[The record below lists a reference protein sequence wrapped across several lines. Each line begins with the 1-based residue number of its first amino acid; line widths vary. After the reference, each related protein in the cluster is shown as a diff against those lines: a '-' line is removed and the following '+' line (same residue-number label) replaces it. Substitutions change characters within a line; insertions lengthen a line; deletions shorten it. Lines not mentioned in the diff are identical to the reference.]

1 MPITRMHR
9 LAAGLLA
16 VASAACAPA
25 GDRVVAPDAPPVSAT
40 PSPAVGLAALPSVHL
55 SEIHYDNVGADVDE
69 RIEITAPAGTDLSGW
84 SVVLYNG
91 SNGTSYDTRALVDTV
106 PDQCD
111 GRGTVVL
118 AYPPNGIQN
127 GDPDGVALVNGTT
140 VVEFLSWEGTFAAAN
155 GPAAG
160 LTSVDIGVAETAST
174 PVGESLQRTSAGWSP
189 PAPHTFGACNPDSD
203 VEVAT
208 VTVSPDEATIVE
220 GATRAFSASARAEN
234 GDPAPATFAWS
245 TGDAAVAT
253 VDPATGVVT
262 GVAAGTTTVRATA
275 QNGVF
280 DEATVTVVAPSG
292 VPPVRF
298 SEIHYDNA
306 GEDVGEA
313 IEIEAPAGTSL
324 AGWSVVLYN
333 GSNGAPYDTRAL
345 SGTVAD
351 QCDGRGTIAVEYPPN
366 GIQNGS
372 PDAFALVNGETVVEF
387 LSYEGTLTAVGG
399 PADGLTSADIGVA
412 EAASTPI
419 GQSLQRAPDG
429 TWSGPAPASFGAC
442 NGGGGEPP
450 PPGNTIS
457 FSGRDAGDP
466 PLPVG
471 FEDQLFATLRSG
483 ATTIPTTFTWRSET
497 PSIASV
503 DEDGVVRALA
513 AGTATIRATA
523 EDGTTATY
531 ALPTRVG
538 AEGPAEYAGNTE
550 FGIPTDGDPSDDYIL
565 EREEF
570 TASYNRLRNIPNW
583 VSYNLDANDLGGEDR
598 CDCFTFD
605 PLLPATFARYTTA
618 DYTGAG
624 AAAGYGIDR
633 GHLAPSADR
642 TSGSLDNA
650 RTFYFSNIIPQ
661 AADNNQGPWASFEN
675 HLRDLVRGEGRE
687 LYVVTGAYG
696 SRGTVKDEGVITI
709 PERTWKV
716 VLVLPAGRGLAD
728 VDDPSDVLEVI
739 AIDLPNAP
747 GIRND
752 PWQSFRTT
760 VDAIEAASGYDLLA
774 RLPDATERVLEAQL
788 NVRNYAMDIRPSPL
802 SLANTPVVNAVLLS
816 RPDFDATLV
825 DAANVR
831 LVVNGGA
838 EVQPNRRGAAVNT
851 SVADFDGDG
860 RADRLV
866 AFRMSDL
873 RAAGFSAS
881 ARDLV
886 LRPAGASPAWE
897 ARDATPPTVTP

>member
-25 GDRVVAPDAPPVSAT
+25 GDRVVAPDG
-40 PSPAVGLAALPSVHL
+40 PSPSAAPAVAAAALPAVHV
-55 SEIHYDNVGADVDE
+55 SEIHYDNAGTDAGE
-69 RIEITAPAGTDLSGW
+69 AIEISAPAGTDLSGW

-91 SNGTSYDTRALVDTV
+91 SNGTAYDTRALEGVV
-106 PDQCD
+106 ADQCD

-118 AYPPNGIQN
+118 TYPSNGIQN
-127 GDPDGVALVNGTT
+127 GDPDGIALVNGET
-140 VVEFLSWEGTFAAAN
+140 VVEFLSYEGTLVATN
-155 GPAAG
+155 GPANGA
-160 LTSVDIGVAETAST
+160 TSTDIGVAETGST
-174 PVGESLQRTSAGWSP
+174 PEGFSLQRTAAGWSP
-189 PAPHTFGACNPDSD
+189 PAANTFGACNPESE

-208 VTVSPDEATIVE
+208 VTVAPASATVEA
-220 GATRAFSASARAEN
+220 GATRAFSASAQAEN
-234 GDPAPATFAWS
+234 GDPAPATFEWS

-262 GVAAGTTTVRATA
+262 GVAPGETTVRATA

-280 DEATVTVVAPSG
+280 GEATVTVVPPSG
-292 VPPVRF
+292 LPAVRF

-306 GEDVGEA
+306 GTDVGEA

-324 AGWSVVLYN
+324 AGWSIVLYN
-333 GSNGAPYDTRAL
+333 GSNGAPYNTLAL
-345 SGTVAD
+345 SGTVAS
-351 QCDGRGTIAVEYPPN
+351 QCEGRGTLAFSYPVD

-372 PDAFALVNGETVVEF
+372 PDALALVNGEAVVEF

-399 PADGLTSADIGVA
+399 PADGLTSTDIGVA
-412 EAASTPI
+412 ESGSTPI
-419 GQSLQRAPDG
+419 GQSLQRAADG
-429 TWSGPAPASFGAC
+429 TWTGPAAASFGAC
-442 NGGGGEPP
+442 NGGGGE

-471 FEDQLFATLRSG
+471 FEDQLFATLRAGG
-483 ATTIPTTFTWRSET
+483 ATIPTTFTWASET
-497 PSIASV
+497 PAIASV
-503 DEDGVVRALA
+503 DEDGVVRALG

-523 EDGTTATY
+523 ADGTTGTY
-531 ALPTRVG
+531 QVPTRVG

-550 FGIPTDGDPSDDYIL
+550 FGIPTDGDASDDHIL

-570 TASYNRLRNIPNW
+570 TTSYNPLRNIPNW
-583 VSYNLDANDLGGEDR
+583 VSYNLDANDLGAEDR

-605 PLLPATFARYTTA
+605 PLLPAAFTRYTTA

-624 AAAGYGIDR
+624 AAAGFGIDR

-650 RTFYFSNIIPQ
+650 RTFLFSNIIPQ
-661 AADNNQGPWASFEN
+661 AADNNQGPWAAFEN
-675 HLRDLVRGEGRE
+675 HLRDLVRNEGRE

-696 SRGTVKDEGVITI
+696 SQGTVKDEGVITI
-709 PERTWKV
+709 PTRTWKV

-728 VDDPSDVLEVI
+728 VDDPSDVLDVI
-739 AIDLPNAP
+739 AIDMPNAP

-760 VDAIEAASGYDLLA
+760 VDAVEAASGYDLFA

-788 NVRNYAMDIRPSPL
+788 NVRNYAMDLRPSPL
-802 SLANTPVVNAVLLS
+802 SLVNTPVVNAVLLS
-816 RPDFDATLV
+816 RADFDATLV

-838 EVQPNRRGAAVNT
+838 AVEPNRRGAAVNT

-860 RADRLV
+860 RADRLI
-866 AFRMSDL
+866 AFRTSDL
-873 RAAGFSAS
+873 RAAGLTTA
-881 ARDLV
+881 AHDLV

-897 ARDATPPTVTP
+897 ARDATPPAVTP